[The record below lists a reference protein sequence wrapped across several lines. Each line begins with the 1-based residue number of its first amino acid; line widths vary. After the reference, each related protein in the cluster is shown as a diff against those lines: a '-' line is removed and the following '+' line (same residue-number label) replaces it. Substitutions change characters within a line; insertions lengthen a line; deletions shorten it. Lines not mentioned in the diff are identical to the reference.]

1 MIAVRSLSIKR
12 TDLPPNTLVLGPAA
26 SHKMYGPTLS
36 CLASWFDLERRLAM
50 VPNLVLEQ
58 AEAETAMSSKVSGRG
73 RKAAD
78 ISQGSDSAEEAQGD
92 SKRRHVEAAVST
104 STQAA
109 SAAAMPA
116 CGASGQAVA
125 VNVRAG
131 VSPVCSFLNQ
141 CQFNLFVHFSQMSQV
156 GAGALSV
163 SHEVL
168 MKMTAEQRAMYARL
182 VESMAQEVLA
192 EPVISREQSA
202 SQSSSRSEE
211 DEEPES
217 FDQSK

>member
-1 MIAVRSLSIKR
+1 MVLVLLIVLCCIGIDSVVLLTNDSDDDQLAGEAILVMIAIRSLSIKR

-36 CLASWFDLERRLAM
+36 CLATWFDLERRLAA
-50 VPNLVLEQ
+50 VPNVVLEE
-58 AEAETAMSSKVSGRG
+58 AESETAMSSKVSGRG

-78 ISQGSDSAEEAQGD
+78 ISHGSDSAEEVQGD
-92 SKRRHVEAAVST
+92 SKRRLVST

-116 CGASGQAVA
+116 YGA
-125 VNVRAG
+125 
-131 VSPVCSFLNQ
+131 P
-141 CQFNLFVHFSQMSQV
+141 QV
-156 GAGALSV
+156 GAGAFSD
-163 SHEVL
+163 EVL

-182 VESMAQEVLA
+182 VESMAQDVSA
-192 EPVISREQSA
+192 EPVVSREPSA